1 MALVLPFSRRV
12 EETLRETPEAGGTHR
27 WLARVAAGLQASGRV
42 PREACGAFLR
52 DCCTRWVT
60 HRAIPER
67 EIEAAL
73 RLAYDTP
80 RTPGERK
87 QAPAWP
93 SLDASARDSASWMAP
108 ALFDGVTDTGLCAS
122 DVLPGLFGQDEFV
135 CAGWVCDRPI
145 CRPLREWMPRVGTT
159 QFIVMNPMKGPTGL
173 TKEGNRSARC
183 QDNVAERRFV
193 VAEFD
198 DAAFGKPEQAR
209 VASALNS
216 ALPLVLV
223 VDSGGKSLHCW
234 FDCRGRDDQ
243 DVAAF
248 FAAATRLGADKTR
261 WDPCGWV
268 RMPGGTRFKDGGRKV
283 KQRVL
288 WAALNAAHDE
298 GRKENA

>member
-1 MALVLPFSRRV
+1 V
-12 EETLRETPEAGGTHR
+12 
-27 WLARVAAGLQASGRV
+27 
-42 PREACGAFLR
+42 
-52 DCCTRWVT
+52 
-60 HRAIPER
+60 PER
-67 EIEAAL
+67 EIDAAL

-80 RTPGERK
+80 RTTQGERK
-87 QAPAWP
+87 ARASWP
-93 SLDASARDSASWMAP
+93 SLDASDRDMAALTAP

-122 DVLPGLFGQDEFV
+122 DVLPVLFGPEDLV
-135 CAGWVCDRPI
+135 CAGWICERPVVLK
-145 CRPLREWMPRVGTT
+145 CSLWLPRAGTA
-159 QFIVMNPMKGPTGL
+159 QFIVPNPMKDRTGL
-173 TKEGNRSARC
+173 TREGKRSARC

-216 ALPLVLV
+216 ALPLVLA

-248 FAAATRLGADKTR
+248 FAAATRLGADRTR

-268 RMPGGTRFKDGGRKV
+268 RMPGGQRVKSDGGKV
-283 KQRVL
+283 KQKVL
-288 WAALNAAHDE
+288 WLKSNKEGGAH
-298 GRKENA
+298 

>member
-12 EETLRETPEAGGTHR
+12 EETLRETPEAGETHR
-27 WLARVAAGLQASGRV
+27 WLARVAAGLRASGAV
-42 PREACGAFLR
+42 SREACGAFLR
-52 DCCTRWVT
+52 DCCSQWVS
-60 HRAIPER
+60 HRSVPER

-80 RTPGERK
+80 RTAGERR

-93 SLDASARDSASWMAP
+93 SLDVSERDTVSWTAP
-108 ALFDGVTDTGLCAS
+108 ALFDGETDTGLCAS
-122 DVLPGLFGQDEFV
+122 DVLPALFGPDELV
-135 CAGWVCDRPI
+135 CAAWVCERPV
-145 CRPLREWMPRVGTT
+145 CRPLREWLRRAGTA
-159 QFIVMNPMKGPTGL
+159 QFIAPNPMKGPTGL

-183 QDNVAERRFV
+183 QDNVAERRYV

-209 VASALNS
+209 VASALAL
-216 ALPLVLV
+216 ALPLVLA

-234 FDCRGRDDQ
+234 FDCRGRDANGL
-243 DVAAF
+243 AAF

-268 RMPGGTRFKDGGRKV
+268 RMPGGVRVKSDGFKV
-283 KQRVL
+283 KQKVL
-288 WAALNAAHDE
+288 WVKSNKE
-298 GRKENA
+298 GGGK

>member
-12 EETLRETPEAGGTHR
+12 EETLRETPAAGETHR
-27 WLARVAAGLQASGRV
+27 WLARVAAGLRASGRV
-42 PREACGAFLR
+42 SREACGAFLR
-52 DCCTRWVT
+52 DCCAQWVC
-60 HRAIPER
+60 HRAVPGR

-80 RTPGERK
+80 RDPKRSK
-87 QAPAWP
+87 PSPSWP
-93 SLDASARDSASWMAP
+93 SLDACSRDLASWTAP

-122 DVLPGLFGQDEFV
+122 DVLPSLFGPEEFV
-135 CAGWVCDRPI
+135 CCGWVCERPV
-145 CRPLREWMPRVGTT
+145 CRPLREWMPRVGTC
-159 QFIVMNPMKGPTGL
+159 QFIAPNPMKGPTGL

-183 QDNVAERRFV
+183 QDNVAGRRYV

-216 ALPLVLV
+216 ALPLVLA

-234 FDCRGRDDQ
+234 FDCRGRDDR
-243 DVAAF
+243 DAAAF

-268 RMPGGTRFKDGGRKV
+268 RMPGGVRVTGNGRKV
-283 KQRVL
+283 RQKILWVRENKQGG
-288 WAALNAAHDE
+288 A
-298 GRKENA
+298 G

>member
-1 MALVLPFSRRV
+1 MAMVLPFSRRV
-12 EETLRETPEAGGTHR
+12 EETLREVPAAGETHR

-42 PREACGAFLR
+42 TRESCGAFLR
-52 DCCTRWVT
+52 DCCADWVT

-80 RTPGERK
+80 RQPLGERK
-87 QAPAWP
+87 LAPAWP
-93 SLDASARDSASWMAP
+93 SLDSSDRDSAAWTAP

-122 DVLPGLFGQDEFV
+122 DVLPSMFGPEEFI
-135 CAGWVCDRPI
+135 CGGWICERPI
-145 CRPLREWMPRVGTT
+145 CRPLREWMPRIGTC
-159 QFIVMNPMKGPTGL
+159 QFIAPNPMKGPTGL

-183 QDNVAERRFV
+183 QDNVAERRYV

-198 DAAFGKPEQAR
+198 DATFGKPEQAR

-216 ALPLVLV
+216 ALPLVLA

-234 FDCRGRDDQ
+234 FDCRGSDAN
-243 DVAAF
+243 VMAAF
-248 FAAATRLGADKTR
+248 FATATRLGADKTR

-268 RMPGGTRFKDGGRKV
+268 RMPGGVRWTGDGRKV
-283 KQRVL
+283 KQKVL
-288 WAALNAAHDE
+288 WTALN
-298 GRKENA
+298 RSSV